1 MYQSFMPC
9 NTFLLI
15 LASKKGQRKKTLLGL
30 GLMKKYSVKLHRSFK
45 SEKNVLK
52 SDYELLL

>member
-1 MYQSFMPC
+1 M
-9 NTFLLI
+9 LL
-15 LASKKGQRKKTLLGL
+15 SL
-30 GLMKKYSVKLHRSFK
+30 GLMKKYSVKLHRSCK

>member
-15 LASKKGQRKKTLLGL
+15 LASKIGQRKKVLLSL
-30 GLMKKYSVKLHRSFK
+30 GLMKKYSVKLHRSCK

-52 SDYELLL
+52 SDYLLLL